1 MKDEIQDPERH
12 LFYLSC
18 LECILNQPV
27 FLSVSSFVALFRN
40 RTLGLWRLVR
50 QSFIITILVLLPCL
64 TGFLFLTHSPGA
76 SFSCQIVQGNT
87 YADLLFTLGKKH
99 WSRLSHLGECCSF
112 PDWPLKFGSVATWGF
127 VFYPEWKELGAQWP
141 HAGMRIKILLI
152 PGISKLMLSS

>member
-27 FLSVSSFVALFRN
+27 FLSVSSFAALFRN

-87 YADLLFTLGKKH
+87 SADLLFTLEKNTD
-99 WSRLSHLGECCSF
+99 LGF
-112 PDWPLKFGSVATWGF
+112 PIWGSAAHFLTG
-127 VFYPEWKELGAQWP
+127 L
-141 HAGMRIKILLI
+141 
-152 PGISKLMLSS
+152 